1 LTRQRLDQLQEKKDY
16 EGQITRTDIATL
28 LRQGQVETARAKA
41 QKLIQEDVS
50 GDLLRV
56 LEMHVSLLLEYFDEI
71 ERGWVVSYSPLR
83 GT

>member
-1 LTRQRLDQLQEKKDY
+1 MQEKKDY

-28 LRQGQVETARAKA
+28 LRQGQVEAARAKA

-50 GDLLRV
+50 ADLLRV

-71 ERGWVVSYSPLR
+71 ERGWVV
-83 GT
+83 